1 MKSRSSSKISQSSA
15 IINQKTETAVK
26 LTKTKT
32 ELNFAEGEATKVAE
46 LKKFKL
52 TKELDIVQA
61 EMNTITKVE
70 ESELGLN
77 DGNGGATLPG
87 FITKGDLLQNYLVQ
101 NYLVTQASSVAIDS
115 PSTVQTVLMETKNPL
130 LSSTSFLITQSHEN
144 DQLEQSIEDSN
155 NPGFPV
161 ITLNP
166 FEQEYVTL
174 STPKNAERTKVCLS
188 CLSCNANNRLQIAW
202 DLTSIK
208 V

>member
-1 MKSRSSSKISQSSA
+1 
-15 IINQKTETAVK
+15 
-26 LTKTKT
+26 
-32 ELNFAEGEATKVAE
+32 
-46 LKKFKL
+46 
-52 TKELDIVQA
+52 
-61 EMNTITKVE
+61 MNAITKVE

-87 FITKGDLLQNYLVQ
+87 FITKGDLLQNYLV
-101 NYLVTQASSVAIDS
+101 TQASSVAIDS
-115 PSTVQTVLMETKNPL
+115 PSTVQTGLMETKNPL
-130 LSSTSFLITQSHEN
+130 LSSTSFPVTQSHEN
-144 DQLEQSIEDSN
+144 DQLEPRIEDSN

-174 STPKNAERTKVCLS
+174 STPKNAEHTKVCLS

>member
-26 LTKTKT
+26 LTKIKT
-32 ELNFAEGEATKVAE
+32 ELNFKEGEGEE
-46 LKKFKL
+46 LA
-52 TKELDIVQA
+52 IVQA
-61 EMNTITKVE
+61 EMNAITKVE

-115 PSTVQTVLMETKNPL
+115 PSTVQTGLIETKNPL
-130 LSSTSFLITQSHEN
+130 LSSTSFPVTQSHEN
-144 DQLEQSIEDSN
+144 DQLEQRIEDSN
-155 NPGFPV
+155 DPGFPV

>member
-26 LTKTKT
+26 LTKIKT
-32 ELNFAEGEATKVAE
+32 ELNFAEGEGEE
-46 LKKFKL
+46 LA
-52 TKELDIVQA
+52 IVQA
-61 EMNTITKVE
+61 EMNAITKVE

-87 FITKGDLLQNYLVQ
+87 IITKGDLPQNYLVQ

-115 PSTVQTVLMETKNPL
+115 PSTVQTGLIETKNPL
-130 LSSTSFLITQSHEN
+130 LSSTSFPVTQSHEN
-144 DQLEQSIEDSN
+144 DQLEQRIEDSN

>member
-15 IINQKTETAVK
+15 IINQKTETTVK
-26 LTKTKT
+26 LTKIKT

-52 TKELDIVQA
+52 TKELAIVQA
-61 EMNTITKVE
+61 EMNAITKVE

-87 FITKGDLLQNYLVQ
+87 FITKGDLLRKYLVQ

-115 PSTVQTVLMETKNPL
+115 PSTLQTGLMETKNPL
-130 LSSTSFLITQSHEN
+130 LSSTSFPVTQSHEN
-144 DQLEQSIEDSN
+144 DQLEPRIEDSN

-174 STPKNAERTKVCLS
+174 
-188 CLSCNANNRLQIAW
+188 
-202 DLTSIK
+202 
-208 V
+208 

>member
-1 MKSRSSSKISQSSA
+1 MTASSGRKSKVSLHSMKSRSSSKISQSSA

-26 LTKTKT
+26 LAKIKT

-52 TKELDIVQA
+52 MKELAIVQA
-61 EMNTITKVE
+61 EMNAITKVE

-115 PSTVQTVLMETKNPL
+115 PSTLQTGLMETKKSP
-130 LSSTSFLITQSHEN
+130 SVKYIFPGHTVTRKRPTGTEN
-144 DQLEQSIEDSN
+144 RR
-155 NPGFPV
+155 F
-161 ITLNP
+161 
-166 FEQEYVTL
+166 
-174 STPKNAERTKVCLS
+174 
-188 CLSCNANNRLQIAW
+188 
-202 DLTSIK
+202 
-208 V
+208 

>member
-26 LTKTKT
+26 LTKIKT
-32 ELNFAEGEATKVAE
+32 ELNFAEGEGEE
-46 LKKFKL
+46 LA
-52 TKELDIVQA
+52 IVQA
-61 EMNTITKVE
+61 EMNAITKVE
-70 ESELGLN
+70 ESKLGLN

-87 FITKGDLLQNYLVQ
+87 IITKGDLPQNYLVQ

-115 PSTVQTVLMETKNPL
+115 PSTVQTGLIETKNPL
-130 LSSTSFLITQSHEN
+130 LSSTSFPVTQSHEN
-144 DQLEQSIEDSN
+144 DQLEQRIEDSN

>member
-26 LTKTKT
+26 LTKIKT

-52 TKELDIVQA
+52 MKELAIVQA
-61 EMNTITKVE
+61 EMNAITKVE

-87 FITKGDLLQNYLVQ
+87 LQ

-115 PSTVQTVLMETKNPL
+115 PSTLQTGLMETKKSP
-130 LSSTSFLITQSHEN
+130 SVKYIFPGHTVTRKRPTGTEN
-144 DQLEQSIEDSN
+144 RR
-155 NPGFPV
+155 F
-161 ITLNP
+161 
-166 FEQEYVTL
+166 
-174 STPKNAERTKVCLS
+174 
-188 CLSCNANNRLQIAW
+188 
-202 DLTSIK
+202 
-208 V
+208 

>member
-26 LTKTKT
+26 LTKIKT
-32 ELNFAEGEATKVAE
+32 ELNFAEGEGEE
-46 LKKFKL
+46 LA
-52 TKELDIVQA
+52 IVQA
-61 EMNTITKVE
+61 EMNAITKVE

-87 FITKGDLLQNYLVQ
+87 FITKGDLPQNYLVQ

-115 PSTVQTVLMETKNPL
+115 PSTVQTGLIETKNPL
-130 LSSTSFLITQSHEN
+130 LSSTSFPVTQSHEN
-144 DQLEQSIEDSN
+144 DQLEQRIEDSN

-174 STPKNAERTKVCLS
+174 STPKNAERTKVCRS
-188 CLSCNANNRLQIAW
+188 CLSCNANNGLQIAW